1 MWVVTDAGKQ
11 RDLGM
16 NPISELNC
24 HLLLDVGIPAF
35 AQSLNAPS
43 PPHVSVEHALNA
55 NGRDRWNGSLTPL
68 RFTSL
73 NQLRESIRQFVF
85 LHADAFGGR

>member
-1 MWVVTDAGKQ
+1 
-11 RDLGM
+11 M

-43 PPHVSVEHALNA
+43 PPHVSVEHALKA
-55 NGRDRWNGSLTPL
+55 NGAVAVFYGTQMRGASNAKAKRELHFQPRPLEWIVDTAAVLLT
-68 RFTSL
+68 
-73 NQLRESIRQFVF
+73 
-85 LHADAFGGR
+85 